1 MRLDKFLK
9 VARIFKRRTI
19 AKEVSKNGR
28 VLING
33 RTAKPGSEVNP
44 GDVLKISYGEKTIKI
59 KVLRIANHVKK
70 QDAENLYEIIN
81 D

>member
-59 KVLRIANHVKK
+59 KILRIANHVKK

>member
-9 VARIFKRRTI
+9 VARIFKRRSI
-19 AKEVSKNGR
+19 AKQISKNGR

-33 RTAKPGSEVNP
+33 RTAKPGSVVNP
-44 GDVLKISYGEKTIKI
+44 GDVLTISYGEKILKIKI
-59 KVLRIANHVKK
+59 LKIANHVKK
-70 QDAENLYEIIN
+70 EDADKLYEIIN